1 MVFLQAAQDE
11 ERSRKILRMI
21 ISLSKQLGM
30 PVITEG
36 VETIEQLRF
45 LDQMGCD
52 MFQGYY
58 FARPMPV
65 EQFERLYFEQSR

>member
-1 MVFLQAAQDE
+1 
-11 ERSRKILRMI
+11 MI

-36 VETIEQLRF
+36 VETTEQLRF

>member
-1 MVFLQAAQDE
+1 MARQL
-11 ERSRKILRMI
+11 KI
-21 ISLSKQLGM
+21 

-36 VETIEQLRF
+36 VETEEQMQL
-45 LDQMGCD
+45 LSMLGSD

-65 EQFERLYFEQSR
+65 SDFENTYFPKQERKN